1 MVNENISCS
10 DLWIKIV
17 LDELLPF
24 DIAAVVFLGV
34 GRKVWK
40 EKVETRVLIHRTAMW
55 VDIVERNY
63 IKLRATE
70 LMIFFHVNASFMGTM
85 FSPLPVLYGI
95 LSTKRN
101 W

>member
-1 MVNENISCS
+1 MPTRKGVYRIKLFFEAVYVRMVNENISCS

-24 DIAAVVFLGV
+24 DIAVAFLGV

-40 EKVETRVLIHRTAMW
+40 GKVETSVLIHRTAMW

-63 IKLRATE
+63 IKLNSE
-70 LMIFFHVNASFMGTM
+70 QPN
-85 FSPLPVLYGI
+85 
-95 LSTKRN
+95 
-101 W
+101 

>member
-1 MVNENISCS
+1 MPTRKGVYRIKLFFEAVYVRMVNENISCS

-40 EKVETRVLIHRTAMW
+40 GKVETSVLIHRTAMW

-63 IKLRATE
+63 IKPNSE
-70 LMIFFHVNASFMGTM
+70 QPN
-85 FSPLPVLYGI
+85 
-95 LSTKRN
+95 
-101 W
+101 

>member
-1 MVNENISCS
+1 MPTRKGVYRIKLFFEAVYVRMVNENISCS

-24 DIAAVVFLGV
+24 DIAVVFLGV

-40 EKVETRVLIHRTAMW
+40 GKVETRVLIHRTAMW

-63 IKLRATE
+63 IKLNSE
-70 LMIFFHVNASFMGTM
+70 QPN
-85 FSPLPVLYGI
+85 
-95 LSTKRN
+95 
-101 W
+101 

>member
-24 DIAAVVFLGV
+24 DIAVVFLGV

-40 EKVETRVLIHRTAMW
+40 EKVETSVLIHRTAMW

-70 LMIFFHVNASFMGTM
+70 LMIFFHVNASFMGTT

>member
-1 MVNENISCS
+1 MPTRKGVYRIKLFFEAVYVRMVNENISCS

-24 DIAAVVFLGV
+24 DIAVVFLGV

-40 EKVETRVLIHRTAMW
+40 GKVETRVLIHRTAMW

-63 IKLRATE
+63 IKPNSE
-70 LMIFFHVNASFMGTM
+70 QPN
-85 FSPLPVLYGI
+85 
-95 LSTKRN
+95 
-101 W
+101 

>member
-1 MVNENISCS
+1 MPTRKGVYRIKLFFEAVYVRMVNENISCS

-24 DIAAVVFLGV
+24 DIAVVFLGV

-40 EKVETRVLIHRTAMW
+40 GKVETSVLIHRTAMW

-63 IKLRATE
+63 IKLNSE
-70 LMIFFHVNASFMGTM
+70 QPN
-85 FSPLPVLYGI
+85 
-95 LSTKRN
+95 
-101 W
+101 

>member
-1 MVNENISCS
+1 MPTRKGVYRIKLFFEAVYVRMVNENISCS

-24 DIAAVVFLGV
+24 DIAVVFLGV

-40 EKVETRVLIHRTAMW
+40 GKVETSVLIHRTAMW

-63 IKLRATE
+63 IKPNSE
-70 LMIFFHVNASFMGTM
+70 QPN
-85 FSPLPVLYGI
+85 
-95 LSTKRN
+95 
-101 W
+101 

>member
-1 MVNENISCS
+1 MPTRKGVYRIKLFFEAVYVRMVNENISCS

-34 GRKVWK
+34 ERKVWK
-40 EKVETRVLIHRTAMW
+40 GKVETSVLIHRTAMW

-63 IKLRATE
+63 IKPNSE
-70 LMIFFHVNASFMGTM
+70 QPN
-85 FSPLPVLYGI
+85 
-95 LSTKRN
+95 
-101 W
+101 

>member
-1 MVNENISCS
+1 MPTRKGVYRIKLFFEAVYVRMVNENISCS

-24 DIAAVVFLGV
+24 DIAVVFLGV

-40 EKVETRVLIHRTAMW
+40 GKVETSVLIHRTVMW

-63 IKLRATE
+63 IKPNSE
-70 LMIFFHVNASFMGTM
+70 QPN
-85 FSPLPVLYGI
+85 
-95 LSTKRN
+95 
-101 W
+101 

>member
-24 DIAAVVFLGV
+24 DIAAVAFLGV
-34 GRKVWK
+34 ERKVWK
-40 EKVETRVLIHRTAMW
+40 GKVETSVLIHRTAMW

-63 IKLRATE
+63 IKPNSE
-70 LMIFFHVNASFMGTM
+70 QPN
-85 FSPLPVLYGI
+85 
-95 LSTKRN
+95 
-101 W
+101 

>member
-40 EKVETRVLIHRTAMW
+40 GKVETSHRTAILIHRTAMW

-63 IKLRATE
+63 IKPNSE
-70 LMIFFHVNASFMGTM
+70 QPN
-85 FSPLPVLYGI
+85 
-95 LSTKRN
+95 
-101 W
+101 